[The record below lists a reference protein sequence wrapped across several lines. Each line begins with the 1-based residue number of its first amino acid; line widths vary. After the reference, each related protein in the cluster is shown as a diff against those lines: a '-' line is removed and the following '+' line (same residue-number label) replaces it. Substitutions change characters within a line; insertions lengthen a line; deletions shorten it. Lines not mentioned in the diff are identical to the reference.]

1 MLFDS
6 IIATVELLSK
16 LESIVAKLATALST
30 KSINILN
37 SLLSFQPPLVTGE
50 KKRKKEKKERKIK
63 FLKSSIGRDIQM
75 RAKFVGS
82 PKF

>member
-1 MLFDS
+1 MC
-6 IIATVELLSK
+6 K
-16 LESIVAKLATALST
+16 
-30 KSINILN
+30 
-37 SLLSFQPPLVTGE
+37 PPLVTGE